1 MGGLRSRSERPTFL
15 SVLLRSLA
23 RLFSILCPVWAAK
36 RDDYPLCVAR
46 HRGLRLKSR
55 LTLVF
60 KGSLALSL
68 CESAR
73 VRRYSCIFF
82 ARFGRQRKREARKFG
97 LTLQQLKLH
106 PIFLLLLKP
115 DVLSLSSARSGR
127 LNSVCRPLWAPKRE
141 EKALVNYMDR
151 LRSES
156 SFSFLLQVPA
166 LLSFRESWP
175 GSRPAYAS
183 SGPATGRLRSFA
195 LQGAAPPLFGVR
207 KLTWATAPSVFAGR
221 NSGSDKTQG
230 ATPSLFRKAKL
241 TRKGA
246 ISWLREE
253 VVLMGWRHL

>member
-36 RDDYPLCVAR
+36 RDGYPLCVAR
-46 HRGLRLKSR
+46 HRGLRLEGR
-55 LTLVF
+55 LTLVL
-60 KGSLALSL
+60 KARRRSLFVRALGFGD
-68 CESAR
+68 
-73 VRRYSCIFF
+73 SCIFF
-82 ARFGRQRKREARKFG
+82 ARLGRQRKREAWKLG

-106 PIFLLLLKP
+106 PVFLLLIKP

-127 LNSVCRPLWAPKRE
+127 LNLVCSPLWAPKRE

-183 SGPATGRLRSFA
+183 SGLATGRLRSFA

-221 NSGSDKTQG
+221 NSRSDETQG